1 MESKDKLKET
11 YIKNRAP
18 NYFDEIIKI
27 EDFDPVNILID
38 EKSYENIL
46 VYNISYKSLI
56 DSMPSRIRLWWNYI
70 FSFIW
75 KWKIWFHF
83 QQDEMVLQI

>member
-56 DSMPSRIRLWWNYI
+56 DSMPSRIRL
-70 FSFIW
+70 
-75 KWKIWFHF
+75 
-83 QQDEMVLQI
+83 